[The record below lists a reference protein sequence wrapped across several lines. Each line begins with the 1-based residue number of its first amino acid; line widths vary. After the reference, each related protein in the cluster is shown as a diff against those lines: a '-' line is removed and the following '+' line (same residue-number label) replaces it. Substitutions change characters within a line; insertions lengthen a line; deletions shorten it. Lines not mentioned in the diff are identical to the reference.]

1 MEELPKLN
9 YEYNALEPYIDEETM
24 RIHHSKHHQT
34 YVEKYNAA
42 IKGTEFENMSVQEV
56 LQQLEN
62 VPQEKRQAIIN
73 NGGGVWNHNMFWKVL
88 KKGAS
93 MPEELKEI
101 LEQNF
106 ESVEKFKEEF
116 TNAALTQFGSGWAW
130 LVKDGEK
137 LKVVKTPMQDTPI
150 SQGLKPVLTLDV
162 WEHAYYLKYQ
172 NKRPDYVNNFW
183 NVVNWDEVLKL
194 IKE

>member
-9 YEYNALEPYIDEETM
+9 YEYDALEPYIDEETM